1 MTLSPTRLME
11 ISKNIQEARLKQRK
25 TTEDMAECIGI
36 SASYYCQIEAGSKSP
51 SLETLINIAD
61 ALHVSVETLIYGEP
75 SSSQSNILHMIC
87 KLNEEEVEKLEEIIR
102 VIIDTAF

>member
-11 ISKNIQEARLKQRK
+11 ISKNVQETRLKQRK
-25 TTEDMAECIGI
+25 TTEDMAERIGI
-36 SASYYCQIEAGSKSP
+36 TASYYCQIEAGSKSP

-61 ALHVSVETLIYGEP
+61 ALQVSIETLIYGEL
-75 SSSQSNILHMIC
+75 SSSRSNILHMIRN
-87 KLNEEEVEKLEEIIR
+87 LSEEDIEKLEAILR